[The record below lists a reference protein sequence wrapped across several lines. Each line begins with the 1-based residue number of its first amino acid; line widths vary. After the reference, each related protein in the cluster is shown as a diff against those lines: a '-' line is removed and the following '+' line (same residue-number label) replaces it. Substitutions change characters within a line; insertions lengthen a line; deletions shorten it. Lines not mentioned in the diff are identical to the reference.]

1 MIKTT
6 LGWLASKCDTMGE
19 LCDNLA
25 RYPGMGFMRVIG
37 RGFSSMADM
46 YVGFVERLEWR
57 RRKLESSRN
66 KAGEL
71 AGKRASKK
79 AVQGGQEAVD
89 AAGSAAAGGTAEAAP
104 ARSGVNTGT
113 DKEVTPATQ
122 QGAAFQGT
130 IVFNGDTSNE
140 QVPAAAG
147 TAEPG
152 GSKPAYLGTL
162 NGPGQSYAEP
172 PSEVPPDYQ
181 PAAERGSVEYR
192 AEEES
197 GSPDYGTG
205 QELLAGVPRSP
216 VPVTSS
222 TAPAAPAAESS
233 EPVPSATP
241 VTVPAPVAPPVP
253 AALTPAERDQQAM
266 LAWTMEQA
274 NQALIEE
281 DQPPLIPMSE
291 REEELA
297 RLEYL
302 SCLLRGARE
311 PLCGLNGALV
321 LVPLTLLRPG
331 RQEHFELPRAIR
343 ADLEVLQSSQGLRF
357 PTSTLL
363 VGLEEHRGF
372 EELVRRIGPRRAGSQ
387 RLGHRFDM
395 RLAAVPNQLAVLCAR
410 LTGVFEDWVYA
421 IFREHGSIARPGNSH
436 LFSLL
441 CQMRTDLQPLL
452 LRILSGG
459 FGRDGEESADG
470 LPLGFSGCYFAATG
484 RTEDRRAFVRGVF
497 DKLTEEQNHVEWL
510 PRTRR
515 EAARSRW
522 LGWFGLVAVAL
533 IGIGIVVAMNWSP

>member
-1 MIKTT
+1 
-6 LGWLASKCDTMGE
+6 
-19 LCDNLA
+19 
-25 RYPGMGFMRVIG
+25 
-37 RGFSSMADM
+37 
-46 YVGFVERLEWR
+46 
-57 RRKLESSRN
+57 
-66 KAGEL
+66 
-71 AGKRASKK
+71 
-79 AVQGGQEAVD
+79 
-89 AAGSAAAGGTAEAAP
+89 
-104 ARSGVNTGT
+104 
-113 DKEVTPATQ
+113 
-122 QGAAFQGT
+122 
-130 IVFNGDTSNE
+130 
-140 QVPAAAG
+140 
-147 TAEPG
+147 
-152 GSKPAYLGTL
+152 
-162 NGPGQSYAEP
+162 
-172 PSEVPPDYQ
+172 
-181 PAAERGSVEYR
+181 
-192 AEEES
+192 
-197 GSPDYGTG
+197 
-205 QELLAGVPRSP
+205 
-216 VPVTSS
+216 
-222 TAPAAPAAESS
+222 
-233 EPVPSATP
+233 
-241 VTVPAPVAPPVP
+241 
-253 AALTPAERDQQAM
+253 M

-459 FGRDGEESADG
+459 FGRDGQEWSDG

-533 IGIGIVVAMNWSP
+533 IGIGIVVVMNWSG